1 MQLSAVAADCFPFLL
16 LPAYRNLGKPQ
27 NRHISGTYAHSQGA
41 KGVFLQD
48 DHRSTV
54 YLAAKTC
61 KGRATLWK
69 PLKESRG
76 KAAVFQ
82 DDWQEVDYLQAAAK
96 D

>member
-1 MQLSAVAADCFPFLL
+1 MQLSAVAANHSPLL
-16 LPAYRNLGKPQ
+16 LLLSHRKLGKPQ
-27 NRHISGTYAHSQGA
+27 NRHISGTYACFQGP
-41 KGVFLQD
+41 KGVFLQG

-61 KGRATLWK
+61 KGGATLWK
-69 PLKESRG
+69 PLKASRR

-82 DDWQEVDYLQAAAK
+82 DDCQEVDYLQAVAK